1 MDIKAHTFFD
11 WYGLVSLFVYLAI
24 TTVTDHAAIDLDQAA
39 IAAQLAL
46 GTDQGRAKAMGVYTE
61 GAFSKSYAEIKLT
74 SPLSIDVGKGVEVVG
89 KTATGDEVRLK
100 ILTAVKTGDNVFQ
113 LRSEVV

>member
-1 MDIKAHTFFD
+1 
-11 WYGLVSLFVYLAI
+11 
-24 TTVTDHAAIDLDQAA
+24 
-39 IAAQLAL
+39 
-46 GTDQGRAKAMGVYTE
+46 MGVYTE

-113 LRSEVV
+113 LQYATTPIQDKYVNCQVGANPSPNTAGCE